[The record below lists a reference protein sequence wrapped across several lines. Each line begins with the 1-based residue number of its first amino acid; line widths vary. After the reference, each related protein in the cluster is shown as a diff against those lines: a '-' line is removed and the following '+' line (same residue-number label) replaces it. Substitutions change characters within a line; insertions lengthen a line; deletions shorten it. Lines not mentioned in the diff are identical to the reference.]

1 MYTQVLPR
9 LITKFTSQYFD
20 FYPQKIKILNKQQNI
35 DKA

>member
-20 FYPQKIKILNKQQNI
+20 FYPQKNQNI
-35 DKA
+35 E